1 MEEVED
7 IANVAI
13 DYFDNLF
20 SAGSCDQM
28 EDFLSAATSKVTTDK
43 QEFYP
48 VILQL

>member
-7 IANVAI
+7 IAKVAI

-28 EDFLSAATSKVTTDK
+28 EECLEYVSVKVIPEMQNFL
-43 QEFYP
+43 
-48 VILQL
+48 